1 MLLIGKSNTL
11 VVINI
16 LLAGQESL
24 LRGGAQYDGLS
35 EALIMSNFMQDEVV
49 SEQLTR
55 YNYHDIMKTKFL
67 KSTYKVIIMRAAV
80 FDDFISI
87 VFIGI

>member
-24 LRGGAQYDGLS
+24 LRGREQYDGLS
-35 EALIMSNFMQDEVV
+35 ETLIMSNFMQDEVV

-55 YNYHDIMKTKFL
+55 YNYHDIMKPKFL
-67 KSTYKVIIMRAAV
+67 KSTYKVIFMRAAV

>member
-1 MLLIGKSNTL
+1 MLFIGKSNTL

-16 LLAGQESL
+16 LLAGQESQ
-24 LRGGAQYDGLS
+24 LRGKATYDGLS
-35 EALIMSNFMQDEVV
+35 ETLNMSNFMQDEVV

-55 YNYHDIMKTKFL
+55 YNYHDVMKTKFL
-67 KSTYKVIIMRAAV
+67 KSTYKVIIMRAAI
-80 FDDFISI
+80 FDDFISM